1 MEAALERSE
10 MNPPRLLAVFLLL
23 ACLAAAQETHTYVG
37 HYLVPF
43 PGPATYTDS
52 ISGILFYVESDG
64 RHVAAIS
71 KDGKLLWNR
80 DPFADAHAPFYRTE
94 KPQIVFI
101 GAASKSDPVIR
112 GRSERFIAITFNNSQ
127 FGVLKISN
135 GDFILEGQD

>member
-1 MEAALERSE
+1 MKL
-10 MNPPRLLAVFLLL
+10 PKLLAVYLLL
-23 ACLAAAQETHTYVG
+23 ASLSAAQKTQTYVG

-43 PGPATYTDS
+43 PGPATYTDP
-52 ISGILFYVESDG
+52 ISRTLFYVESDG

-71 KDGKLLWNR
+71 NDGKLLWNR

-101 GAASKSDPVIR
+101 GPAPKSDPVIQ
-112 GRSERFIAITFNNSQ
+112 GKHERFVAIRFNNSQ

-135 GDFILEGQD
+135 GDFVLEGQD